1 LDGSS
6 SRARRQPTRRSLGL
20 DHVVV
25 DNRSSTNDDW
35 METGVAEGR
44 RGGMIFEDN
53 DVKNARE
60 RVLAA
65 MVSDER
71 GLVNDEIGRVFG
83 AMVKEDPKKI

>member
-1 LDGSS
+1 
-6 SRARRQPTRRSLGL
+6 
-20 DHVVV
+20 
-25 DNRSSTNDDW
+25 

-44 RGGMIFEDN
+44 TRRMIFKDE

-65 MVSDER
+65 MVSDKK
-71 GLVNDEIGRVFG
+71 GLINDEIGQVFG

>member
-1 LDGSS
+1 
-6 SRARRQPTRRSLGL
+6 
-20 DHVVV
+20 
-25 DNRSSTNDDW
+25 

-44 RGGMIFEDN
+44 RGGMIFKDN

-83 AMVKEDPKKI
+83 AMVKEDPKNI

>member
-1 LDGSS
+1 M
-6 SRARRQPTRRSLGL
+6 
-20 DHVVV
+20 V

-83 AMVKEDPKKI
+83 AMLVKEDHKKI

>member
-1 LDGSS
+1 
-6 SRARRQPTRRSLGL
+6 
-20 DHVVV
+20 
-25 DNRSSTNDDW
+25 

-44 RGGMIFEDN
+44 RGGTIFEDD

-83 AMVKEDPKKI
+83 AMVKEDPKNI

>member
-1 LDGSS
+1 M
-6 SRARRQPTRRSLGL
+6 
-20 DHVVV
+20 V

>member
-1 LDGSS
+1 
-6 SRARRQPTRRSLGL
+6 
-20 DHVVV
+20 
-25 DNRSSTNDDW
+25 
-35 METGVAEGR
+35 MGVAEGR
-44 RGGMIFEDN
+44 RGGMIFKDN
-53 DVKNARE
+53 DVKNAQE